1 MVNSWT
7 RRVSIQTVPGDGI
20 WQMHIQVRRFA
31 YEILRVWWL
40 VAGSRMCVQ
49 RSRFSRSSYPSRTDS
64 LGKMKEVCPAS
75 KPTVLLK
82 VGPGQS
88 FSDVG
93 GSSYETNGR
102 WTNGTSVYFVG
113 SIPCQL
119 FYHGAV
125 RDANMRTVIL
135 AVITNIINMTTYSQN
150 RMPLPRRRPR
160 LLASAAAAA
169 APAST
174 EP

>member
-1 MVNSWT
+1 
-7 RRVSIQTVPGDGI
+7 
-20 WQMHIQVRRFA
+20 MHIQVRRFA

-49 RSRFSRSSYPSRTDS
+49 RSRFSRSSYPSKTDS
-64 LGKMKEVCPAS
+64 LGKMKEVFPAS
-75 KPTVLLK
+75 KPTELLK

-93 GSSYETNGR
+93 GSSYETNGL

-119 FYHGAV
+119 PVTKHAL
-125 RDANMRTVIL
+125 RRTP
-135 AVITNIINMTTYSQN
+135 SN
-150 RMPLPRRRPR
+150 RR
-160 LLASAAAAA
+160 LKYTQPSNNQDNLSAATFAAQ
-169 APAST
+169 T
-174 EP
+174 EA

>member
-49 RSRFSRSSYPSRTDS
+49 RSRFSKSSYPSRTDS

-82 VGPGQS
+82 VRPGQS

-119 FYHGAV
+119 PVTKYALRMTPSKRRLKYTQPSNNQDNLSAV
-125 RDANMRTVIL
+125 TF
-135 AVITNIINMTTYSQN
+135 
-150 RMPLPRRRPR
+150 
-160 LLASAAAAA
+160 AAQ
-169 APAST
+169 T
-174 EP
+174 EA